1 MIPVSLRE
9 KRKAGLTSSPR
20 RADSYGKYVFSRTKY
35 TGLLDE
41 LASINV
47 ERRSEETKLFDNQK
61 KNPPNLPFSLF
72 LSFFDFC
79 LFRFVRA
86 SWKKVIQDE
95 CKFVCV
101 TGEKLVNRWT
111 NQISTGFI
119 SSSSTSSILATLVL
133 RR

>member
-61 KNPPNLPFSLF
+61 KKSAESTVFPLFFFFRFLP
-72 LSFFDFC
+72 LSFRTC
-79 LFRFVRA
+79 IVEK
-86 SWKKVIQDE
+86 SY
-95 CKFVCV
+95 
-101 TGEKLVNRWT
+101 TG
-111 NQISTGFI
+111 
-119 SSSSTSSILATLVL
+119 
-133 RR
+133 

>member
-47 ERRSEETKLFDNQK
+47 E
-61 KNPPNLPFSLF
+61 
-72 LSFFDFC
+72 
-79 LFRFVRA
+79 
-86 SWKKVIQDE
+86 
-95 CKFVCV
+95 
-101 TGEKLVNRWT
+101 
-111 NQISTGFI
+111 
-119 SSSSTSSILATLVL
+119 
-133 RR
+133 